1 MRTCVRHCT
10 IPAQGARGRHRRVA
24 QGYHPFCGRGTGRGR
39 ERDGGHARPCVRDPL
54 IGTAT
59 EGALF
64 APAPTGVSAATHPPA
79 DPVDQ
84 QLLWGDGGG
93 CAPCAHQAVPRR
105 TRSRSADTASLVCE
119 LPLRVPLSLGRRL
132 AANLEAARRRTT
144 PASVRPCGGGA
155 WCDRRCGSYGD
166 GPRLAGS
173 KSGRPT
179 SAPRAI
185 STSSPLRRCNGIRV
199 RSKGETGA
207 TAEKTWNGEHLGAH
221 EVQALASRAY
231 RATSTD
237 LLGQH
242 GQPRFKGNDQMHS
255 VEGQGPGSGLRWTD
269 HSLLIWGDLVLRP
282 LIDPDDQVVRHALCS
297 RVEYVRS
304 VRRRVRLRTRWY
316 VRWRA
321 QSGRIPNPGMGW
333 VAGSQSEKSTPQP
346 ALDQTVAHGPD
357 LARVENGSPHQEAAE
372 GAGPVPGREL
382 MPENASGTRTS
393 PSSR

>member
-132 AANLEAARRRTT
+132 AANLEAARQTYNACLGEALRRRGLVRQAVWFVRGRAT
-144 PASVRPCGGGA
+144 PSWKQERQAHFRA
-155 WCDRRCGSYGD
+155 ARDQHEF
-166 GPRLAGS
+166 
-173 KSGRPT
+173 
-179 SAPRAI
+179 SAAAMQRYPRAEQGRDGRDGGED
-185 STSSPLRRCNGIRV
+185 LERR
-199 RSKGETGA
+199 A
-207 TAEKTWNGEHLGAH
+207 
-221 EVQALASRAY
+221 
-231 RATSTD
+231 
-237 LLGQH
+237 
-242 GQPRFKGNDQMHS
+242 
-255 VEGQGPGSGLRWTD
+255 PGG
-269 HSLLIWGDLVLRP
+269 
-282 LIDPDDQVVRHALCS
+282 
-297 RVEYVRS
+297 
-304 VRRRVRLRTRWY
+304 TR
-316 VRWRA
+316 
-321 QSGRIPNPGMGW
+321 
-333 VAGSQSEKSTPQP
+333 
-346 ALDQTVAHGPD
+346 
-357 LARVENGSPHQEAAE
+357 
-372 GAGPVPGREL
+372 GAGTGVARLPGHKH
-382 MPENASGTRTS
+382 
-393 PSSR
+393 